1 MWLAAVRRRL
11 HSGRRCCCA
20 PDVGPHCV
28 SLSFRGAGRGEPSR
42 RGHRGAGARRVPL
55 SSPQGRHRQGPRLEH
70 CGDIS
75 QMLLPRA
82 RSPARRQWPSS
93 RLSFPK
99 GGLPRWVTPSAHQ
112 PPPLPH
118 PCVTQL
124 IFNCIPH
131 VCCWDNESF
140 LCIYLWKNEKWC
152 LSRSLNLDLYRFFF
166 HNFTAGDKF
175 TASCKWYIF
184 LNSFRNCCCISQLSK
199 RLLYDFLDFLS
210 VQTSMLFGSQNLAGE
225 Y

>member
-1 MWLAAVRRRL
+1 MWLAAMRRRL
-11 HSGRRCCCA
+11 HSGCCCA
-20 PDVGPHCV
+20 PDVGPYCV

-42 RGHRGAGARRVPL
+42 RGHRGAGGCRVPL

-99 GGLPRWVTPSAHQ
+99 GGLPRWVTPYAHQ

-118 PCVTQL
+118 PSVSQL
-124 IFNCIPH
+124 IFKCIPL
-131 VCCWDNESF
+131 VCDLDIEIDIFYFC
-140 LCIYLWKNEKWC
+140 LCLWKWKNC
-152 LSRSLNLDLYRFFF
+152 RSRSLNLYMYWSFCHYL
-166 HNFTAGDKF
+166 TPGWQCI
-175 TASCKWYIF
+175 ASHKPCLF
-184 LNSFRNCCCISQLSK
+184 LSCFWNKCCISYFSKCLSMTFPWTSF
-199 RLLYDFLDFLS
+199 LYKPVCCLVFKIW
-210 VQTSMLFGSQNLAGE
+210 
-225 Y
+225 